1 MCDSIAQRHRI
12 FDTGLQKG
20 WTIIWEYILQKAA
33 DDNVVVVCTAG
44 NYPTNSNAVRNPSV
58 SSIKSKVGNALGVEN
73 ANFEPRSFSLL
84 PLLTFRQALVASVL
98 II

>member
-12 FDTGLQKG
+12 FDTSLQKG
-20 WTIIWEYILQKAA
+20 WTIIWEYILQKAV
-33 DDNVVVVCTAG
+33 DNNVIIVCTAG
-44 NYPTNSNAVRNPSV
+44 NDLTNGNAVRIPSV
-58 SSIKSKVGNALGVEN
+58 SGIKSKVGNILGVEN

-84 PLLTFRQALVASVL
+84 PLLTFHQALVASVL